1 METTQEGGLPILI
14 PIYRAAIDKASFKIS
29 VVSDSEIRLDE
40 KVHTYDLTPLEL
52 GLYSLLLDGKT
63 YTLQLVERPKP
74 NHLSLPTESLS
85 SDGANSFLIGAGGR
99 QYRVKVDDERSWLLR
114 SFLSKVHP
122 TTGTTTVRAPMPGLI
137 LRVEVKHGERVVQG
151 QGLIVLE
158 AMKMENEIRSLTAG
172 TVKEIH
178 VDVGKPVEKGE
189 PLVTVSED

>member
-1 METTQEGGLPILI
+1 M
-14 PIYRAAIDKASFKIS
+14 IS
-29 VVSDSEIRLDE
+29 VASDSEIRLDE
-40 KVHTYDLTPLEL
+40 EIHAYDLTPVEL

-63 YTLQLVERPKP
+63 YTLQLVERPDP
-74 NHLSLPTESLS
+74 HHLSLPAESLS
-85 SDGANSFLIGAGGR
+85 LDGANSFVIGAGGR
-99 QYRVKVDDERSWLLR
+99 EYRVDVDDERSWLLR

-137 LRVEVKHGERVVQG
+137 LRVEVKHGERIVQG

-172 TVKEIH
+172 TVKEVH

-189 PLVTVSED
+189 PLVTVSEDQPEAT